1 MSDFRQPRPGGGGR
15 LDTMSTSRTDI
26 DTARAARVHTVLDSP
41 VGPLTLVAQDGA
53 LVGLYMGDETHRSD
67 LGEEDRTAFAEAE
80 RQLGEYFAGERTA
93 FDLPLSLQGTPF
105 QKSVWKELAAIP
117 YGGTA
122 TYGEI
127 AERIGRAPSSARA
140 VGSANGANPISIVV
154 PCHRV
159 VGADGSLTGYAWG
172 TDRKRFLLD
181 LEQSTQ

>member
-1 MSDFRQPRPGGGGR
+1 MS
-15 LDTMSTSRTDI
+15 MSRTDT
-26 DTARAARVHTVLDSP
+26 DTARAARVHAVFDSP
-41 VGPLTLVAQDGA
+41 VGPLTVVAQDGA
-53 LVGLYMGDETHRSD
+53 LVALYMGDQTHRSD
-67 LGEEDRTAFAEAE
+67 LGVEDRVPFSDTE

-93 FDLPLSLQGTPF
+93 FDLPLSPHGTPF

-127 AERIGRAPSSARA
+127 AERIGRAPTSARA
-140 VGSANGANPISIVV
+140 VGSANGANPIAIVV

-159 VGADGSLTGYAWG
+159 VGANGSLTGYAWG

-181 LEQSTQ
+181 LEQGTK